1 MFAGADD
8 TFNYTL
14 NGSSFTPVLV
24 SEGSEFALSIDAIH
38 FTAVSVVVAGK
49 KNEK

>member
-24 SEGSEFALSIDAIH
+24 SEGSEFALSIDAIC